1 MTVLLERHNDND
13 IVEPVLSKQK
23 WSLDQLEAALR
34 RRIGWMDEA
43 ISPFARRRE
52 QDRQTPD
59 AGSTGA

>member
-13 IVEPVLSKQK
+13 VVEPVLSKQK
-23 WSLDQLEAALR
+23 WSLDRLEAALR
-34 RRIGWMDEA
+34 RRIGWVDEA

-52 QDRQTPD
+52 QDRQNPD